1 MEQESKENS
10 NLAKAI
16 ERLQFEAHDIAPSLH
31 GRLDKLLKAQG
42 IGEAAVSFR
51 VKSKESIQR
60 KIITRNCRPQ
70 ELTDIL

>member
-31 GRLDKLLKAQG
+31 GRLDKLLKEG
-42 IGEAAVSFR
+42 NNFIYSVE
-51 VKSKESIQR
+51 
-60 KIITRNCRPQ
+60 
-70 ELTDIL
+70 